1 MEIEEVDSEI
11 AKDKINAAADLA
23 EKKLLSTALLAEEKI
38 RLTALEASSLATSVI
53 NDTAKIA
60 ECKITAAALVAE
72 NKIKAEALIA
82 EDKIV
87 ASAVIAED
95 KIVASA
101 VITQKNIKFS
111 NKKSTIGFI
120 TLGIIT
126 LFTITKVFLMDTKDN
141 KNQTT
146 IVDVLVDI
154 KTQVKR
160 LANSDSIM
168 KIQLEHYPS
177 ASPIAINSVS
187 RVTSNYSER
196 ISPITGQKEFHY
208 GIDYA
213 AKKGTPVYATG
224 SGIIEEAGIRSGF
237 GDTVEIEHGNKYK
250 SLYGHLS
257 KIMVKKGDNIKRGD
271 ILGLV
276 GSTGESTGPHL
287 HYEIYYGYEP
297 INPNIFK

>member
-1 MEIEEVDSEI
+1 MEIEKVDSEI
-11 AKDKINAAADLA
+11 AKDKINAATDLA

-38 RLTALEASSLATSVI
+38 RITALEASNLATSVI

-72 NKIKAEALIA
+72 SKIKAETLIA
-82 EDKIV
+82 G
-87 ASAVIAED
+87 D

-287 HYEIYYGYEP
+287 HYEVYYGYNP